1 MGGNTNAP
9 IMMIGERAAEFII
22 EDWKDKQVK
31 VMIWIEA
38 DLLACIVF
46 QQNPERFFMNKH
58 TVVD

>member
-38 DLLACIVF
+38 DLFSRI
-46 QQNPERFFMNKH
+46 
-58 TVVD
+58 

>member
-31 VMIWIEA
+31 VIIWIEA
-38 DLLACIVF
+38 DLFSRIGWRVSYFSKIL
-46 QQNPERFFMNKH
+46 KGSS
-58 TVVD
+58 